1 MTVTLEEVAISAP
14 EGFFTQPV
22 IAAQFGARNGYLLEL
37 VDTRSPV
44 RVLQTFVFP
53 IAPQAYDLSEPQ
65 VATITP
71 TEGNTIVAE
80 EYGTITRD
88 ITISGTF
95 GITAKRVNGYEG
107 AVNAGNDISGSQHFS
122 ILRALFRTYSER
134 KKNPNDAQYTEL
146 RFHALRE
153 DDHFVVVPRSFAQPR
168 NAGQNRVH
176 YEYKIQLT
184 VVGNADEGT
193 ARTVSDDIGQFFDD
207 AAQAVSRAFN
217 DAIAAVNQINRAVN
231 TIKRYVANI
240 QAVVTGAAGFLS
252 AVGNALRSLSGLI
265 EYPIKLL
272 ATVTEQVAR
281 AADDLADAVI
291 DSTIGTLGE
300 AVRDLRRLE
309 RACNLIGSFPQR
321 FADKA
326 VNAYLDAFAG
336 ERLLTQRDIE
346 DRTAGADAGSRQRV
360 AYGTEGL
367 AGVDFRR
374 YTSTST
380 ETVDA
385 TTTLRGLAS
394 RYDVPP
400 ELIVTLNDLR
410 EPYFAEGGGPGVL
423 APGDTVLIPTIGGR
437 GSAALS
443 PVNGGYLPPDVLL
456 YGNDLAIDGDYF
468 RTSGRFDIVVDTLH
482 GGFDAALVAGVPNV
496 IQGTR
501 ISIETERGTTAYIP
515 DLGIRRTAGVPGTQN
530 SVLLASVY
538 LREALLFDPRIES
551 VTQQIVRLDA
561 DTLGQDITAQLVGTR
576 SRVSFTRPFGR
587 ASGGS

>member
-1 MTVTLEEVAISAP
+1 MTVTLEETTTVALP
-14 EGFFTQPV
+14 GGFFTQPV
-22 IAAQFGARNGYLLEL
+22 IAARFGARDGYLLEL

-44 RVLQTFVFP
+44 RVLQSFVFP

-95 GITAKRVNGYEG
+95 GLTAKRVNGYEG

-168 NAGQNRVH
+168 NAGQNRLH

-207 AAQAVSRAFN
+207 AAQAVSRAFA
-217 DAIAAVNQINRAVN
+217 DAQAAVNQINRAVN
-231 TIKRYVANI
+231 TIKRYVGNI
-240 QAVVTGAAGFLS
+240 QAVVTQVAGLLS

-265 EYPIKLL
+265 EYPIKLA

-281 AADDLADAVI
+281 AADDLADAVL
-291 DSTIGTLGE
+291 DSTIGAIGE

-309 RACNLIGSFPQR
+309 RACNLITSFPQR

-326 VNAYLDAFAG
+326 INAYLDAFAG
-336 ERLLTQRDIE
+336 ERLLTERDIA

-385 TTTLRGLAS
+385 TTTIAGLAA

-400 ELIVTLNDLR
+400 ELIITLNDLR
-410 EPYFAEGGGPGVL
+410 APYFAEGGGPGVL
-423 APGDTVLIPTIGGR
+423 APGDSVLIPTVGGR
-437 GSAALS
+437 SAAVAAANGAYLS
-443 PVNGGYLPPDVLL
+443 PEVLL
-456 YGNDLAIDGDYF
+456 YGNDLAIDGAYF

-482 GGFDAALVAGVPNV
+482 GGLDAALVAGVPNV

-515 DLGIRRTAGVPGTQN
+515 DLGIRRTAGTPGTQN

-538 LREALLFDPRIES
+538 LREALLFDPRIQS
-551 VTQQIVRLDA
+551 VTQQIVKLDT
-561 DTLGQDITAQLVGTR
+561 DTLSQDITAQLVGTR

-587 ASGGS
+587 ASGGA